1 VGVQD
6 WLSEASRQWP
16 HYTYLESLDE
26 RFTFSDVE
34 SLVASRAGSLR
45 EQGVGLGTRVAVH
58 GANSVETVVAILS
71 VMRAGGVVVPLG
83 PRLTEAELS
92 QQIASSGTSAIIAV
106 DQSLPPLAVP
116 LLDGVSLGT
125 PVVGTVHHDRE
136 ECAIVHTSGTS
147 GPARGVRLSYG
158 NFESSAAGSAAHLR
172 HVAADRWLNVLPV
185 HHVGGLSVV
194 IRSAREGSTV
204 VLRDR
209 FSADEMATDLS
220 NVSLASLV
228 PTMLTQVL
236 PLLTAPL
243 SGLRAILLGG
253 GPVPRTL
260 LEQAQEKGIAVLP
273 TYGQTE
279 AASQV
284 ASCPLDAPNGRLLRP
299 LKGME
304 VRIVGVGRKPLAR
317 DIVGKIE
324 IRGPQVFLG
333 YDAGPGRSTADWHT
347 TGDLG
352 SVDAQG
358 LLAVSGRADSV
369 IVSGGEN
376 VHPSEVVD
384 ALLRAGVQE
393 AAVFGVPDETWGN
406 VVVAAVVT
414 AFTVRELEN
423 AVRVDLAG
431 FKIPRRWVLV
441 DELPRDPMGKLV
453 HADLSALLN
462 DDGDV

>member
-16 HYTYLESLDE
+16 HYTYLESRDE

-194 IRSAREGSTV
+194 IRSGLNCGSEGS
-204 VLRDR
+204 
-209 FSADEMATDLS
+209 
-220 NVSLASLV
+220 
-228 PTMLTQVL
+228 
-236 PLLTAPL
+236 
-243 SGLRAILLGG
+243 LLG
-253 GPVPRTL
+253 
-260 LEQAQEKGIAVLP
+260 
-273 TYGQTE
+273 
-279 AASQV
+279 
-284 ASCPLDAPNGRLLRP
+284 
-299 LKGME
+299 
-304 VRIVGVGRKPLAR
+304 
-317 DIVGKIE
+317 
-324 IRGPQVFLG
+324 
-333 YDAGPGRSTADWHT
+333 
-347 TGDLG
+347 
-352 SVDAQG
+352 
-358 LLAVSGRADSV
+358 
-369 IVSGGEN
+369 
-376 VHPSEVVD
+376 
-384 ALLRAGVQE
+384 
-393 AAVFGVPDETWGN
+393 
-406 VVVAAVVT
+406 
-414 AFTVRELEN
+414 
-423 AVRVDLAG
+423 
-431 FKIPRRWVLV
+431 
-441 DELPRDPMGKLV
+441 
-453 HADLSALLN
+453 
-462 DDGDV
+462 